1 MQKPTGY
8 DDEKIKTTKRY
19 PKTKK
24 ATIWF
29 KKKKKRKFPRF
40 PSFQFC
46 SLPKIENSEI
56 SEISLLPNS
65 DRS

>member
-29 KKKKKRKFPRF
+29 KKKKRKFPRF